1 MKIGIII
8 NTNEPETVW
17 NAFRFGTTSL
27 LNDHEVKIF
36 LLGRGV
42 ESENIRDEKFNIQE
56 QIQLFVENNGKIFSC
71 GSCLK
76 IRQMQGSE
84 VCPVSTMHDMLHIV
98 EESDKV
104 LVFG

>member
-1 MKIGIII
+1 MNIGIII

-27 LNDHEVKIF
+27 LNDHEVRIF

-42 ESENIRDEKFNIQE
+42 EAENIRDKKFNILE
-56 QIQLFVENNGKIFSC
+56 QIQLFIENKGKIFAC
-71 GSCLK
+71 GTCLK
-76 IRQMQGSE
+76 MRQMAGSE

-98 EESDKV
+98 EDSDKL

>member
-42 ESENIRDEKFNIQE
+42 EAENINDEKFKIKE
-56 QIQLFVENNGKIFSC
+56 QIRLFIENKGMIFAC
-71 GSCLK
+71 GTCLK
-76 IRQMQGSE
+76 MRQMAVSE

-98 EESDKV
+98 EESDKL
-104 LVFG
+104 LVF

>member
-1 MKIGIII
+1 MKFGIII

-27 LNDHEVKIF
+27 LNDHDVKIF

-56 QIQLFVENNGKIFSC
+56 QIQLFVENNGRIFSC

>member
-1 MKIGIII
+1 MKFGIII

-27 LNDHEVKIF
+27 LNDHEVKTF

-42 ESENIRDEKFNIQE
+42 EAENIRDEKFNIQE

-98 EESDKV
+98 EESDKI

>member
-27 LNDHEVKIF
+27 LSDHEVKIF

-42 ESENIRDEKFNIQE
+42 EAENINDEKFKIKE
-56 QIQLFVENNGKIFSC
+56 QIRLFIGNKGMIFAC
-71 GSCLK
+71 GTCLK
-76 IRQMQGSE
+76 MRQMAGSE

-98 EESDKV
+98 EESDKL
-104 LVFG
+104 LVF

>member
-17 NAFRFGTTSL
+17 NALRFGTTSL

-42 ESENIRDEKFNIQE
+42 ELENIRSEQFKIQE
-56 QIQLFVENNGKIFSC
+56 QIELYIENKGKLFSC

-76 IRQMQGSE
+76 IRQMAGSE

>member
-1 MKIGIII
+1 MKFGIIL

-17 NAFRFGTTSL
+17 NALRFATTSL
-27 LNDHEVKIF
+27 LNDHKVKIF
-36 LLGRGV
+36 LLRRGV
-42 ESENIRDEKFNIQE
+42 ELENIRSEQFKIQE
-56 QIQLFVENNGKIFSC
+56 QIQLYIENNGKLFAC

-76 IRQMQGSE
+76 IRQIEGSE